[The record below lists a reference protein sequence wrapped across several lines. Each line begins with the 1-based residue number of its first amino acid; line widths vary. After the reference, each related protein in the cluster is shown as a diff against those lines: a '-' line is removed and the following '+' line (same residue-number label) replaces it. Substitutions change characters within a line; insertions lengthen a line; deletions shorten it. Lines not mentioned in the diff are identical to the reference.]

1 MIHITPRSSKAKNRL
16 ANEMNND
23 PRMEIEQIND
33 THIFAVSV
41 SGNYSCW
48 IKHQNDPHFDYLHS
62 FPEL

>member
-1 MIHITPRSSKAKNRL
+1 MIHINPRSSKAKNRL

-23 PRMEIEQIND
+23 PRMEIEQVND

-41 SGNYSCW
+41 SGSYSCW

-62 FPEL
+62 LPEL